1 MESTA
6 AGQCSPDGFVCTLS
20 DHTKQQRLIEPQFAA
35 SFLQE
40 AEQRMG
46 RPSISFCAK
55 AADQRSNTHTQTH
68 SQSKRGTDRE
78 RKM

>member
-1 MESTA
+1 MENTA

-40 AEQRMG
+40 AKQRMG
-46 RPSISFCAK
+46 RPGLPFCAK
-55 AADQRSNTHTQTH
+55 AADQREHTHTH
-68 SQSKRGTDRE
+68 SLTNTQQE
-78 RKM
+78 